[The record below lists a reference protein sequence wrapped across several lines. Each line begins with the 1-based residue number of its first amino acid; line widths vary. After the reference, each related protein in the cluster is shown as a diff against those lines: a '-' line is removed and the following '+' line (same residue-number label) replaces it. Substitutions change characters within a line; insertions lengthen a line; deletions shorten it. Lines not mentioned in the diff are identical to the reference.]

1 LQLER
6 QRSEHG
12 LFIIVSTRIADALA
26 MTKPYASLTAAL
38 VALCLAT
45 PARRADAQIIPR
57 PHVSIMGGV
66 SQWDLSGTGTAPF
79 GAVRVDVP
87 LVFIIAEGSLG
98 IFRPKE
104 DVGTSTYI
112 IPEVQ
117 LQYQFVPF
125 LVKPYVGIGGG
136 WFTAV
141 SGPGNHRSE
150 VTGSASA
157 GVRVAVPVIAAG
169 LRGELRVRGIGSGF
183 GGSAAEWTLGLSW

>member
-1 LQLER
+1 
-6 QRSEHG
+6 
-12 LFIIVSTRIADALA
+12 
-26 MTKPYASLTAAL
+26 MPKPSSLLTAAL
-38 VALCLAT
+38 VVAALAAPT
-45 PARRADAQIIPR
+45 QRAGAQIIPR

-98 IFRPKE
+98 VFRPKE
-104 DVGTSTYI
+104 DIGTSTYI

-117 LQYQFVPF
+117 IQYQFVPF

-141 SGPGNHRSE
+141 SGPGDHRSE

-169 LRGELRVRGIGSGF
+169 LRGEVRVRGIGSGF
-183 GGSAAEWTLGLSW
+183 SGGAAEWTLGLSW